1 MATDRVLELEKKQ
14 TNLKT
19 YIISILIFI
28 AGIGLLYWSKLD
40 AMKKYPAAQAVIRDL
55 GGLFVVSI
63 AITLIWEL
71 CAKRAFSDELLTKAN
86 ISQQIS
92 RSGLIHLVHNPHE
105 INWKDYIESS
115 KNIEL
120 FFTYGKNWRS
130 THENE
135 LHEFAMRQGTELRVV
150 LPNPENDYLLDELT
164 MKYDKT
170 IDELRNRI
178 LSARKDYSKIRV
190 KYNANISIWYTNLT
204 PIFTLYKFDKVAVIS
219 LQSYENRK
227 GGVPHLV
234 AKKGGSLYAFI
245 NRQFQ
250 SFSES
255 GSQVTKRIE

>member
-1 MATDRVLELEKKQ
+1 MRKKMATDRVLELEKKQ

-105 INWKDYIESS
+105 INGSIRTSPGLRFKYFIKDKHFKANNIGTSFIKIQHKCFIFNTYTFLVFFFFLNFSS
-115 KNIEL
+115 L
-120 FFTYGKNWRS
+120 FQTFPR
-130 THENE
+130 
-135 LHEFAMRQGTELRVV
+135 
-150 LPNPENDYLLDELT
+150 
-164 MKYDKT
+164 
-170 IDELRNRI
+170 
-178 LSARKDYSKIRV
+178 
-190 KYNANISIWYTNLT
+190 
-204 PIFTLYKFDKVAVIS
+204 
-219 LQSYENRK
+219 
-227 GGVPHLV
+227 
-234 AKKGGSLYAFI
+234 
-245 NRQFQ
+245 
-250 SFSES
+250 
-255 GSQVTKRIE
+255 